1 MYTPYPFSRDQ
12 MAFLRA
18 ARAEKRGGIAK
29 GVGAKGICAICRK
42 EVKRPQR
49 RLKKLGGYIHEKC
62 FKPVLFDG
70 GEAAAAGKLPL
81 SPAIPR
87 GYECRGICRVCLL
100 GVNTSHSR
108 VQDVTGYLHNE
119 CYLHERQKAGN
130 A

>member
-1 MYTPYPFSRDQ
+1 MPMHTPFQYSRDE

-18 ARAEKRGGIAK
+18 ARVEKRSGI
-29 GVGAKGICAICRK
+29 AKGICAICRQ

-70 GEAAAAGKLPL
+70 GEAMASGKLPP

-119 CYLHERQKAGN
+119 CYLVERQQAGN